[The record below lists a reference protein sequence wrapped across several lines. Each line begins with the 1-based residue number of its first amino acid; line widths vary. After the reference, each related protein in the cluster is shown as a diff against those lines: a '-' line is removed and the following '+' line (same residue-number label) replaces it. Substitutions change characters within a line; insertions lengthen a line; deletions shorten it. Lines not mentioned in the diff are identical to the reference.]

1 MKKSHRSVVRYP
13 QNQVMVLFTTLM
25 LTSPVYAAD
34 LKILLQNA
42 LTQDPLMIEA
52 QANEQAAISK
62 VKESQALHYP
72 VLAVTANQVLGQSHK
87 DRTDYASEDFTPGL
101 RGTLNLYSFGAI
113 SAQVER
119 DKSKSAYFHEGDI
132 VEKGTILA
140 QFDPTRF
147 ASNVGES
154 QSLLVSSLAT
164 SARLRAEVN
173 GTALQFPEIVQKDS
187 QLVREETQLYNTRR
201 INLEESISDLT
212 TSLTLVQQELRMT
225 EPLVAKG
232 AASEVEVLRLKRQA
246 SDLQK
251 QINDTRSQYY
261 VKAREEL
268 SKANTDVE
276 TQRQI
281 VKGKSDTLNRTVF
294 RAPVRGVVKEI
305 DVMTLG
311 GVIPPNGKIM
321 TIVPLDEQLLI
332 EARISPRDIAFIR
345 PNQQALVKITA
356 YDYAI
361 YGGLHGKVTVIS
373 PDTIRDEVKQ
383 DQFYYRVY
391 IRTDSDKLR
400 NKQGKTFAITPGMVA
415 TVDIR
420 TGQKTVLDYLIK
432 PFNKAREALRER

>member
-1 MKKSHRSVVRYP
+1 M
-13 QNQVMVLFTTLM
+13 
-25 LTSPVYAAD
+25 
-34 LKILLQNA
+34 
-42 LTQDPLMIEA
+42 
-52 QANEQAAISK
+52 NEQPQQTKRPAKASFHEPPLPKSSMVIWIIGLGLLVFFIWAALFKLEEVSTGTGKVIPSSK
-62 VKESQALHYP
+62 EQIIQSLEGGILTKLDVK
-72 VLAVTANQVLGQSHK
+72 
-87 DRTDYASEDFTPGL
+87 
-101 RGTLNLYSFGAI
+101 
-113 SAQVER
+113 
-119 DKSKSAYFHEGDI
+119 EGDI

-201 INLEESISDLT
+201 RNLEESISDLT

>member
-1 MKKSHRSVVRYP
+1 M
-13 QNQVMVLFTTLM
+13 
-25 LTSPVYAAD
+25 
-34 LKILLQNA
+34 
-42 LTQDPLMIEA
+42 
-52 QANEQAAISK
+52 NEQPQQTKRPAKASFHEPPLPKSRMVIWIIGLGLLVFFIWAALFKLEEVSTGTGKVIPSSK
-62 VKESQALHYP
+62 EQIIQSLEGGILTKLDVK
-72 VLAVTANQVLGQSHK
+72 
-87 DRTDYASEDFTPGL
+87 
-101 RGTLNLYSFGAI
+101 
-113 SAQVER
+113 
-119 DKSKSAYFHEGDI
+119 EGDI

-140 QFDPTRF
+140 QLDPTRF

-201 INLEESISDLT
+201 KNLEESISDLT

>member
-1 MKKSHRSVVRYP
+1 M
-13 QNQVMVLFTTLM
+13 
-25 LTSPVYAAD
+25 
-34 LKILLQNA
+34 
-42 LTQDPLMIEA
+42 
-52 QANEQAAISK
+52 NEQPQQTKRPAKASFHEPPLPKSSMVIWIIGLGLLVFFIWAALFKLEEVSTGTGKVIPSSK
-62 VKESQALHYP
+62 EQIIQSLEGGILTKLDVK
-72 VLAVTANQVLGQSHK
+72 
-87 DRTDYASEDFTPGL
+87 
-101 RGTLNLYSFGAI
+101 
-113 SAQVER
+113 
-119 DKSKSAYFHEGDI
+119 EGDI

-140 QFDPTRF
+140 QLDPTRF

-201 INLEESISDLT
+201 KNLEESISDLT

-281 VKGKSDTLNRTVF
+281 LKGKSDTLNRTVF

>member
-1 MKKSHRSVVRYP
+1 M
-13 QNQVMVLFTTLM
+13 
-25 LTSPVYAAD
+25 
-34 LKILLQNA
+34 
-42 LTQDPLMIEA
+42 
-52 QANEQAAISK
+52 NEQPQQTKRPAKASFHEPPLPKSSMVIWIIGLGLLVFFIWAALFKLEEVSTGTGKVIPSSK
-62 VKESQALHYP
+62 EQIIQSLEGGILTKLDVK
-72 VLAVTANQVLGQSHK
+72 
-87 DRTDYASEDFTPGL
+87 
-101 RGTLNLYSFGAI
+101 
-113 SAQVER
+113 
-119 DKSKSAYFHEGDI
+119 EGDI

-140 QFDPTRF
+140 QLDPTRF

-321 TIVPLDEQLLI
+321 SIVPLDEKLLI